1 MPRKPTGMPNG
12 RPPCD
17 GHTPKEK
24 ERFKAQFEGLCR
36 IQCTEEEICGVLSCD
51 EATLNRWCK
60 ETYGV
65 GFAQIYKEKR
75 QGGKAS
81 LRRQQFKIAETNATM
96 AIWLGKQ
103 YLGQTDEQ
111 TVRVDMED
119 LKPLSEMLGFND
131 DEPNSD
137 D

>member
-17 GHTPKEK
+17 GQTLKEK

-36 IQCTEEEICGVLSCD
+36 IQCTEEEICGVLGCD
-51 EATLNRWCK
+51 EETLGRWCK
-60 ETYGV
+60 DIYGC
-65 GFAQIYKEKR
+65 GFSKIYKEKR

-119 LKPLSEMLGFND
+119 LKPLSEMLRVD
-131 DEPNSD
+131 DNEPNSD

>member
-1 MPRKPTGMPNG
+1 MARTG
-12 RPPCD
+12 RPP
-17 GHTPKEK
+17 KEIDQK
-24 ERFKAQFEGLCR
+24 QFENLCGL
-36 IQCTEEEICGVLSCD
+36 QCTEEEICGVLSCD

-65 GFAQIYKEKR
+65 GFSQIYKEKR

-103 YLGQTDEQ
+103 YLGQTDTPVAVEHSALDKLCD
-111 TVRVDMED
+111 TISAAIKE
-119 LKPLSEMLGFND
+119 E
-131 DEPNSD
+131 
-137 D
+137 